1 MKFNW
6 NQTIPDKTMSIKTM
20 WFVISGSERSAEPF
34 ALRLRRELSRTA
46 HERDRSDVTENSGAS
61 SQNSEE
67 NF

>member
-20 WFVISGSERSAEPF
+20 WFVISGSERSTEPF

-46 HERDRSDVTENSGAS
+46 HDRAQSEVTNNSGVS
-61 SQNSEE
+61 SQDSEE